1 MCYEEEVFRL
11 YLWQKPEGLVLFR
24 KNVKTLDDESI
35 DFADSGLL
43 EQVWELQMDD
53 LSNPIT
59 EVMIDTLPK
68 NKIDVYILYQ
78 NYRMKKFSATI
89 PYI

>member
-1 MCYEEEVFRL
+1 MKFMTEA
-11 YLWQKPEGLVLFR
+11 
-24 KNVKTLDDESI
+24 DI
-35 DFADSGLL
+35 DFSDNGLL
-43 EQVWELQMDD
+43 EQVWQLPMDD

-68 NKIDVYILYQ
+68 NRINIYVLYQ
-78 NYRMKKFSATI
+78 NYKMRKYSSII